1 MGCLRR
7 PAARLAGG
15 MRNDETPNEERSPKP
30 EVRTP
35 FVAPILILF
44 RIFHASIRVHWCPFV
59 VPSEASSRRPL
70 LRAPWQETV
79 RWVSRRNPVRNPG

>member
-35 FVAPILILF
+35 K
-44 RIFHASIRVHWCPFV
+44 
-59 VPSEASSRRPL
+59 SEPRL
-70 LRAPWQETV
+70 LRRSSFSFTSFTPAFVFIGVHSSFHQKPV
-79 RWVSRRNPVRNPG
+79 AGVLCCARLGRKPFDGSRDEIP